1 MAVVGYLFSNVYICI
16 HQTIILMKKLFLLD
30 AYALIYRAYYAFLKV
45 PRINSKGLNTSAIFG
60 FLNTLQEVLRE
71 QQPTHCAVVFDPGGK
86 TFRHEA
92 YEQYKAQREE
102 TPEDIRKSVP
112 IIKRLVEAYNIPVIS
127 VDGFEADDVIG
138 TLANKASAE
147 GMDVYMMTPDKDYGQ
162 LVGDHRYMFRPRFG
176 GGFETLGEKEVLEKW
191 GLKRVDQVIDL
202 LGLMGDSS
210 DNIPGCPGV
219 GEKTAV
225 KLLTEYDNIE
235 NLLANTESLKGA
247 MKKKVEENREQIEFS
262 KFLATIKTDVPV
274 EYDEEALKVV
284 EPDVPKLVD
293 LFTELEFRKQLE
305 KLTGAAPAAQ
315 SSQPDLFSA
324 MGQSVPA
331 PAPVASTLSSAE
343 SVEHQYICVDNNE
356 KISELLKALSSSEEF
371 CFDTETTSVDAINA
385 ELVGMSFAVK
395 EHEAYYVP
403 VSASRD
409 EAMRLLGKFKSL
421 FEDKNIRKIGQNMK
435 YDILVLANYGI
446 EVSNLYF
453 DTMIAHYITNP
464 ELRHN
469 MDYMAESLLGYRTI
483 HIDSLIGTGKAQKS
497 MRDVPVADVAEYAAE
512 DADITLQLY
521 NVLKREMVDEK
532 GKLFFDIEMP
542 LVKVLARMER
552 NGVLIDDFA
561 LAQSSQVMS
570 AELVKIEKEAKSLAG
585 DEALNISSPK
595 QVGELLFEK
604 LKLVEKPRKTRT
616 GQYVTDEETLQ
627 SLAGKHDI
635 VDKILQYRGVKKLL
649 STYIDALPKLINA
662 KTGKIHT
669 SFNQTVTATGRLSSS
684 NPNLQNIPIREEQ
697 GKEIRKAFIAEPGC
711 VFLSADYSQVELRI
725 MAHLSGDEHLVAA
738 FKSDED
744 IHAATASHINHLPIE
759 EVTKDMRRKAKTANF
774 GIIYGISAFG
784 LAERLG
790 ISRGEAKQ
798 LIDDYFA
805 SFPKVKEYIEQC
817 KATARGNGYV
827 ETILHRR
834 RYLPDILSH
843 NANVRGFAERNA
855 VNAPIQGSA
864 ADIIKI
870 AMINI
875 DRRMMELGLKSTMML
890 QVHDELN
897 FNVPKDEL
905 DTMKNI
911 VKEEMEG
918 AFELSVPL
926 RVDIGVGD
934 NWLEAH

>member
-1 MAVVGYLFSNVYICI
+1 M
-16 HQTIILMKKLFLLD
+16 
-30 AYALIYRAYYAFLKV
+30 
-45 PRINSKGLNTSAIFG
+45 
-60 FLNTLQEVLRE
+60 
-71 QQPTHCAVVFDPGGK
+71 
-86 TFRHEA
+86 
-92 YEQYKAQREE
+92 
-102 TPEDIRKSVP
+102 
-112 IIKRLVEAYNIPVIS
+112 IS

-138 TLANKASAE
+138 TLAYKASAE

-315 SSQPDLFSA
+315 SPQPDLFSA
-324 MGQSVPA
+324 MGQSVPTPA
-331 PAPVASTLSSAE
+331 PAVSTLSSAE
-343 SVEHQYICVDNNE
+343 SVEHQYICVDNDE
-356 KISELLKALSSSEEF
+356 KISELLKTLSASEEF

-483 HIDSLIGTGKAQKS
+483 HIDSLIGTGKTQKS

-521 NVLKREMVDEK
+521 NVLKKEMVDEK

-604 LKLVEKPRKTRT
+604 LKLVEKPRKTKT

-827 ETILHRR
+827 ETVLHRR

-875 DRRMMELGLKSTMML
+875 DRRMTELGLKSTMML

>member
-1 MAVVGYLFSNVYICI
+1 
-16 HQTIILMKKLFLLD
+16 MKKLFLLD

-138 TLANKASAE
+138 TLAYKASAE

-315 SSQPDLFSA
+315 SPQPDLFSA
-324 MGQSVPA
+324 MGQSVPTPA
-331 PAPVASTLSSAE
+331 PAVSTLSSAE
-343 SVEHQYICVDNNE
+343 SVEHNYICVDSDE
-356 KISELLKALSSSEEF
+356 KLDELLKALSSAEEF

-385 ELVGMSFAVK
+385 ELAGMSFAVK

-403 VSASRD
+403 VSALRD
-409 EAMRLLGKFKSL
+409 EAMRLLGKFKTV

-435 YDILVLANYGI
+435 YDILVLENYGI
-446 EVSNLYF
+446 EVKNLYF

-469 MDYMAESLLGYRTI
+469 MDYMAESLLNYRTI

-521 NVLKREMVDEK
+521 NVLKKEMVDEK

-570 AELVKIEKEAKSLAG
+570 AELVKIE
-585 DEALNISSPK
+585 
-595 QVGELLFEK
+595 
-604 LKLVEKPRKTRT
+604 
-616 GQYVTDEETLQ
+616 
-627 SLAGKHDI
+627 
-635 VDKILQYRGVKKLL
+635 
-649 STYIDALPKLINA
+649 
-662 KTGKIHT
+662 
-669 SFNQTVTATGRLSSS
+669 
-684 NPNLQNIPIREEQ
+684 
-697 GKEIRKAFIAEPGC
+697 
-711 VFLSADYSQVELRI
+711 
-725 MAHLSGDEHLVAA
+725 
-738 FKSDED
+738 
-744 IHAATASHINHLPIE
+744 
-759 EVTKDMRRKAKTANF
+759 
-774 GIIYGISAFG
+774 
-784 LAERLG
+784 
-790 ISRGEAKQ
+790 
-798 LIDDYFA
+798 
-805 SFPKVKEYIEQC
+805 
-817 KATARGNGYV
+817 
-827 ETILHRR
+827 
-834 RYLPDILSH
+834 
-843 NANVRGFAERNA
+843 
-855 VNAPIQGSA
+855 
-864 ADIIKI
+864 
-870 AMINI
+870 
-875 DRRMMELGLKSTMML
+875 
-890 QVHDELN
+890 
-897 FNVPKDEL
+897 
-905 DTMKNI
+905 
-911 VKEEMEG
+911 
-918 AFELSVPL
+918 
-926 RVDIGVGD
+926 
-934 NWLEAH
+934 

>member
-1 MAVVGYLFSNVYICI
+1 M
-16 HQTIILMKKLFLLD
+16 
-30 AYALIYRAYYAFLKV
+30 
-45 PRINSKGLNTSAIFG
+45 
-60 FLNTLQEVLRE
+60 
-71 QQPTHCAVVFDPGGK
+71 
-86 TFRHEA
+86 
-92 YEQYKAQREE
+92 
-102 TPEDIRKSVP
+102 
-112 IIKRLVEAYNIPVIS
+112 
-127 VDGFEADDVIG
+127 
-138 TLANKASAE
+138 
-147 GMDVYMMTPDKDYGQ
+147 
-162 LVGDHRYMFRPRFG
+162 
-176 GGFETLGEKEVLEKW
+176 
-191 GLKRVDQVIDL
+191 
-202 LGLMGDSS
+202 
-210 DNIPGCPGV
+210 
-219 GEKTAV
+219 
-225 KLLTEYDNIE
+225 
-235 NLLANTESLKGA
+235 
-247 MKKKVEENREQIEFS
+247 
-262 KFLATIKTDVPV
+262 
-274 EYDEEALKVV
+274 
-284 EPDVPKLVD
+284 
-293 LFTELEFRKQLE
+293 
-305 KLTGAAPAAQ
+305 
-315 SSQPDLFSA
+315 
-324 MGQSVPA
+324 
-331 PAPVASTLSSAE
+331 
-343 SVEHQYICVDNNE
+343 
-356 KISELLKALSSSEEF
+356 
-371 CFDTETTSVDAINA
+371 
-385 ELVGMSFAVK
+385 
-395 EHEAYYVP
+395 
-403 VSASRD
+403 
-409 EAMRLLGKFKSL
+409 
-421 FEDKNIRKIGQNMK
+421 
-435 YDILVLANYGI
+435 
-446 EVSNLYF
+446 
-453 DTMIAHYITNP
+453 
-464 ELRHN
+464 
-469 MDYMAESLLGYRTI
+469 
-483 HIDSLIGTGKAQKS
+483 
-497 MRDVPVADVAEYAAE
+497 
-512 DADITLQLY
+512 
-521 NVLKREMVDEK
+521 
-532 GKLFFDIEMP
+532 
-542 LVKVLARMER
+542 
-552 NGVLIDDFA
+552 
-561 LAQSSQVMS
+561 
-570 AELVKIEKEAKSLAG
+570 
-585 DEALNISSPK
+585 
-595 QVGELLFEK
+595 GELLFEK
-604 LKLVEKPRKTRT
+604 LKLVEKPRKTKT

-725 MAHLSGDEHLVAA
+725 MAHLSGDEHLVSA

-827 ETILHRR
+827 ETVLHRR

-875 DRRMMELGLKSTMML
+875 DRRMTELGLKSTMML

-897 FNVPKDEL
+897 FNVPRDEL

-918 AFELSVPL
+918 AFKLSVPL